1 MHADLRLENEVHP
14 NILNLKDLIAFT
26 FFSLGWGN
34 AFLILILVKI
44 LIEPSFESIE
54 CLVFGEDDWR
64 KDSVESSKIKDHRIN
79 DPFKFL

>member
-1 MHADLRLENEVHP
+1 VHADLRLENEVHP

-26 FFSLGWGN
+26 FFSLGWGD

-54 CLVFGEDDWR
+54 
-64 KDSVESSKIKDHRIN
+64 
-79 DPFKFL
+79 